1 MINTPRMKFPLRA
14 IVGLLLVLPLASC
27 QTWNGFKNSFPV
39 RFIDEIGASAM
50 QMISENDASTQ
61 HPSAVLGRG
70 QQVAQRGD
78 YTGPAAA
85 VVSSPR
91 QRMAA
96 R

>member
-1 MINTPRMKFPLRA
+1 MINTPSMKFPLRA
-14 IVGLLLVLPLASC
+14 AVGILFVLPLASC

-50 QMISENDASTQ
+50 QMISENDAAPQ
-61 HPSAVLGRG
+61 NPSAVQGRG

-78 YTGPAAA
+78 YTGHAA
-85 VVSSPR
+85 VDVSPR